1 MSCSIY
7 KSSDI
12 EQLKPIEEKYCIGKF
27 IAKIR
32 TKGKRQMIKMITV
45 VVLHCSSLSHEP
57 EDKNR
62 GWGYTR

>member
-12 EQLKPIEEKYCIGKF
+12 EQLKPIKEKYCTGKF

-32 TKGKRQMIKMITV
+32 TKGKRQMV
-45 VVLHCSSLSHEP
+45 N
-57 EDKNR
+57 DKNDNSSCTPLFLIR
-62 GWGYTR
+62 P